1 MTRHVALLP
10 LLAILAAM
18 ACFQMGAA
26 AAKQLYPAIGPIGA
40 ATVRLVL
47 GATILLALVRPWRNW
62 PANPPLLALLGLG
75 ASMAATLLCFYMAI
89 EHLPLGVALSLQIMG
104 PLLLAGIESR
114 RRLDLLWVLLA
125 AFGVFCLVGLEPADR
140 QIDALGVFYAVIAAA
155 GWAGYILFGRAA
167 GTSFGPAT
175 AALSVS
181 VAAALIL
188 PIGLAKVGLA
198 MFDPALL
205 PWALL
210 VALLSASI
218 PFSLELYA
226 MPLLPAR
233 TFAISMSLEPAFAV
247 LSGLIFL
254 GEHLSLIQIA
264 GVLLVIGASAGSV
277 RSSAEPH

>member
-1 MTRHVALLP
+1 MTRQSLVLP

-47 GATILLALVRPWRNW
+47 GAAILLALVRPWRNW

-75 ASMAATLLCFYMAI
+75 ASMAATLLCFYLAI
-89 EHLPLGVALSLQIMG
+89 ERLPLGVALSLQIMG
-104 PLLLAGIESR
+104 PLLLAGFESR
-114 RRLDLLWVLLA
+114 RRLDFLWVLLA
-125 AFGVFCLVGLEPADR
+125 AFGVFCLVGLEPVDR
-140 QIDALGVFYAVIAAA
+140 QINALGVLYAVIAAA
-155 GWAGYILFGRAA
+155 GWAGYIVFGRAA

-181 VAAALIL
+181 VAALLVL
-188 PIGLAKVGLA
+188 PIGLAKVGMA

-254 GEHLSLIQIA
+254 GEHL
-264 GVLLVIGASAGSV
+264 VIGASAGSV
-277 RSSAEPH
+277 RSSAESH